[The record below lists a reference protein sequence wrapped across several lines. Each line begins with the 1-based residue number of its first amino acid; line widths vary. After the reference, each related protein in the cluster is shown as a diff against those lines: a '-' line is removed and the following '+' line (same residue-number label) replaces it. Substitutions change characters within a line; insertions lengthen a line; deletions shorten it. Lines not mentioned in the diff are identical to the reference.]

1 MTYDARPRL
10 ILIDSSDATREVLAT
25 RLRAQGYQVEAVG
38 DAAMGAELSLSA
50 PPNVVV
56 ADLWMPS
63 ISGVQ
68 ICRLLRSEPA
78 TADVPVI
85 LRGERDDP
93 KSRFWAER
101 AGAAAY
107 VLKGRM
113 GDLVRALTRATSAPR
128 ESDGFF
134 MQLGGGSLG
143 IRDRIA
149 QHLDAALFESVIA
162 SEVRAL
168 GSAGSFERLFD
179 LLSQLLAQLCPY
191 RWLAVATSAP
201 ARFAIHR
208 HPKLGDISVEEARQ
222 ALTVAPG
229 IEPLIIEDE
238 DALESAD
245 PDSPV
250 VVPIRFALSLVGTVA
265 FSPAKSA
272 AADAA
277 VLAPILAR
285 ELGGPLRMTALIEE
299 SQRQASVDSLTGL
312 LNRRAF
318 AAAIDLELAR
328 SARHGYPLSLMLL
341 DVDHFKSINDR
352 WGHATG
358 DQVLA
363 AIGAM
368 LRSTMR
374 RTDVASRWGG
384 EEFVLAMPSTP
395 LAGGRVA
402 AERVRRDIAA
412 LTILDHEGKRI
423 AVTASIGLVELHR
436 GESLAQLVDRA
447 DKAMYGAK
455 VGGRNRVVVD
465 DDPGKSTTGDS
476 APPAD
481 ESSARSVAL
490 PSSEDETPPTPDSLP

>member
-1 MTYDARPRL
+1 MNEARPRL

-38 DAAMGAELSLSA
+38 DAAAGAELSLSA
-50 PPNVVV
+50 PPSVVV

-113 GDLVRALTRATSAPR
+113 GELVRALIRATASPR

-162 SEVRAL
+162 AEVRAL
-168 GSAGSFERLFD
+168 ASAGSFERLFD
-179 LLSQLLAQLCPY
+179 LFSQLLAQLCPY
-191 RWLAVATSAP
+191 RWLAVSTSVP

-208 HPKLGDISVEEARQ
+208 HPRLGDVSVEEARQ
-222 ALTVAPG
+222 ALAIAPG

-245 PDSPV
+245 PDVPV
-250 VVPIRFALSLVGTVA
+250 VVSIAFALSVVGTVA

-272 AADAA
+272 ADDAA
-277 VLAPILAR
+277 VLVPILAR

-318 AAAIDLELAR
+318 AANIDVELAR
-328 SARHGYPLSLMLL
+328 CARHGYPLSLMLL
-341 DVDHFKSINDR
+341 DVDHFKTINDR

-368 LRSTMR
+368 LRRTMR

-423 AVTASIGLVELHR
+423 AVSASLGLVELWP
-436 GESLAQLVDRA
+436 GESLSGLVDRA

-465 DDPGKSTTGDS
+465 DS
-476 APPAD
+476 AAPAD
-481 ESSARSVAL
+481 SSGARSPPL
-490 PSSEDETPPTPDSLP
+490 PSVEEETLPRSASQPTLRH

>member
-1 MTYDARPRL
+1 MNHDARPRL

-25 RLRAQGYQVEAVG
+25 RLRAQGYQVDAVG
-38 DAAMGAELSLSA
+38 DAAAGAELSLSA
-50 PPNVVV
+50 PPSVVV

-113 GDLVRALTRATSAPR
+113 GDLVRALIRATASPR

-162 SEVRAL
+162 AEVRAL
-168 GSAGSFERLFD
+168 ASAGSFERFFD
-179 LLSQLLAQLCPY
+179 LLSQLLAQLCAY
-191 RWLAVATSAP
+191 RWLAVATIAP
-201 ARFAIHR
+201 TRFAIHR

-222 ALTVAPG
+222 ALGVTPEL
-229 IEPLIIEDE
+229 EPLIIEDE

-245 PDSPV
+245 PDSPI
-250 VVPIRFALSLVGTVA
+250 VVPITFASAVVGNIA

-277 VLAPILAR
+277 ILAPILAR

-299 SQRQASVDSLTGL
+299 SQRLASIDPLTGL
-312 LNRRAF
+312 FNRRAF
-318 AAAIDLELAR
+318 AATIDVELSR
-328 SARHGYPLSLMLL
+328 CARHGYPLSLMLL
-341 DVDHFKSINDR
+341 DVDHFKIVNDH
-352 WGHATG
+352 WGHAAG

-368 LRSTMR
+368 LRRTMR

-402 AERVRRDIAA
+402 AERVRRDIEA
-412 LTILDHEGKRI
+412 LTILDHEGQRI
-423 AVTASIGLVELHR
+423 AVSASVGLVELQA
-436 GESLAQLVDRA
+436 GESLARLVDRA

-455 VGGRNRVVVD
+455 VGGRNRVVAD
-465 DDPGKSTTGDS
+465 DSIAS
-476 APPAD
+476 APSGAANLD
-481 ESSARSVAL
+481 
-490 PSSEDETPPTPDSLP
+490 PSSVQSTDDETPPSPDLRPSVRH